1 MSPDDELEKAAKTF
15 RERRPI
21 YKDNY
26 LRVGK
31 ALDALFP
38 EGVVLKT
45 EHDHIRYH
53 LFSWI
58 VGKLSRYAVQWNNG
72 GHPDSAHDLVVYA
85 AMLASYKEEK
95 GKPVHV
101 DWGYKSQPDL
111 EARGG

>member
-1 MSPDDELEKAAKTF
+1 MSADIELEKAAKTF

-38 EGVVLKT
+38 DGVILKT
-45 EHDHIRYH
+45 NSDHVRYH

-85 AMLASYKEEK
+85 AMLASYKEDKPE
-95 GKPVHV
+95 PVHV
-101 DWGYKSQPDL
+101 DWGYKSQADL